1 MDSFVPNNL
10 YEDTQDK
17 HLLPLIYGKSE
28 GKLDNKWDDLFRDAH
43 RVLHLLL
50 SSPGLDEV
58 VIRYASQTFKGT
70 IDQDVFNLQLLV
82 DKLAQAGYTLKPEKE
97 TVEDD
102 LLANEKALK
111 SQRTELLFTP
121 LFALPLLYLGMTHKT
136 AFPYLLIQGVLALIL
151 SGYFGRNIHRK
162 AFSLIKIGRFNMDTL
177 ISLGSIAAYGYS
189 V

>member
-1 MDSFVPNNL
+1 MTCSGCA
-10 YEDTQDK
+10 QSAAS
-17 HLLPLIYGKSE
+17 IAQG
-28 GKLDNKWDDLFRDAH
+28 
-43 RVLHLLL
+43 
-50 SSPGLDEV
+50 SPGLDEV

-97 TVEDD
+97 TVEDRFTR
-102 LLANEKALK
+102 ERKALK

-121 LFALPLLYLGMTHKT
+121 FCAALALFGNDAQNS
-136 AFPYLLIQGVLALIL
+136 FSYLLIQGVLALIL

-162 AFSLIKIGRFNMDTL
+162 AFSLIKLGRFNMDTL

-189 V
+189 VYNFILGQHEIYFESAGLIIAFILYR